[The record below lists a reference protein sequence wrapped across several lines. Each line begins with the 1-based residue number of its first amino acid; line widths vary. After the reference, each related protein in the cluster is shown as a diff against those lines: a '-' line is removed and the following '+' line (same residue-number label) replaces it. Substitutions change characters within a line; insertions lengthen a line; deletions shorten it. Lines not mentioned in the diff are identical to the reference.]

1 MATGPTLDDVR
12 AWIGVPATVVDDAQ
26 LQTVLDGETAVQ
38 AQLCAG
44 AIPDD
49 PEPLPAALVQALYR
63 RVARVVRLRSL
74 PTGMVGDSDEFG
86 PIQAAR
92 HDAEITRLEATY
104 RDPVL
109 G

>member
-1 MATGPTLDDVR
+1 MATGPTLDAVR
-12 AWIGVPATVVDDAQ
+12 AWIQVPATVVDDAQ
-26 LQTVLDGETAVQ
+26 LQTVLDGEAAIQ
-38 AQLCAG
+38 AEVCAG
-44 AIPDD
+44 AIPPD

-63 RVARVVRLRSL
+63 RVARVIRLRSL

-92 HDAEITRLEATY
+92 RDAEIDRLEAVY

>member
-1 MATGPTLDDVR
+1 MAVGPTLDEVR
-12 AWIGVPATVVDDAQ
+12 AWIQVPATVLDDVQ
-26 LQTVLDGETAVQ
+26 LQNVLDGETAIQ
-38 AQLCAG
+38 AAVCSV
-44 AIPDD
+44 PVD
-49 PEPLPAALVQALYR
+49 PEPLPAELVQALYR

-92 HDAEITRLEATY
+92 RDAEIDRLEAVH
-104 RDPVL
+104 RVPVL